1 MKNKFTI
8 PISDENILEEVLTL
22 FNKNNNTN
30 IVIENIIDEEATLV
44 EINKNGC
51 SDAQLF
57 YAAFFYG
64 MRIQKIIMETDRD
77 F

>member
-1 MKNKFTI
+1 MKNKSTI

-30 IVIENIIDEEATLV
+30 IIIENIIDDEATLV

-57 YAAFFYG
+57 YVAFYYG
-64 MRIQKIIMETDRD
+64 MRIQKEIIETSRN

>member
-30 IVIENIIDEEATLV
+30 KYN
-44 EINKNGC
+44 
-51 SDAQLF
+51 
-57 YAAFFYG
+57 
-64 MRIQKIIMETDRD
+64 
-77 F
+77 